1 MEEYLCSPQDFCGVR
16 IGKGTMEHFDYH
28 AFKSYVK
35 RRIVPQIP
43 LRRLEGKV
51 PFPMFHGTDEMVL
64 EMSDGQRKET
74 DRLLRRYVLYLH
86 HRVPHDFWGWEV
98 RYGMQGRDMAL
109 VMTQELP
116 KMLGERR
123 WWSSASLSVC
133 GLGFAC
139 QYAVRAQYFGMVG
152 RAAHF
157 LALAERKAVQ
167 TGKIPEAPLVGDL
180 AKAKG
185 LVERF
190 WDNHPRPVVLM
201 VEGLDDVSAFL
212 TEDGRPAL
220 ERKKGRKRTSCL
232 RYITDGFRYTQP
244 VDLCHATRIG
254 VTPDSYAQFV
264 HAYNLPFACMTV

>member
-1 MEEYLCSPQDFCGVR
+1 MEEYLRSPRKFGAGQT
-16 IGKGTMEHFDYH
+16 GKDFDYH

-35 RRIVPQIP
+35 HWVVTRIPSRRA
-43 LRRLEGKV
+43 EGKV
-51 PFPMFHGTDEMVL
+51 PFPMFHGTDAMVL
-64 EMSDGQRKET
+64 EMSDEERKET

-86 HRVPHDFWGWEV
+86 HRVPRDFWGWEE
-98 RYGMQGRDMAL
+98 RYGVQGRDMAL

-116 KMLGERR
+116 KMLGDTR

-157 LALAERKAVQ
+157 LALAERKAMQ
-167 TGKIPEAPLVGDL
+167 TGKIPDVPLSGDL
-180 AKAKG
+180 AKAQS
-185 LVERF
+185 LVKRF
-190 WDNHPRPVVLM
+190 WDNQPRPVVLM
-201 VEGLDDVSAFL
+201 VEELDDVSAFL

-220 ERKKGRKRTSCL
+220 EREEGWKRISCL
-232 RYITDGFRYTQP
+232 RYITDGFRYTLP
-244 VDLCHATRIG
+244 VDLGRATRLG
-254 VTPDSYAQFV
+254 VTPNSYDRFV